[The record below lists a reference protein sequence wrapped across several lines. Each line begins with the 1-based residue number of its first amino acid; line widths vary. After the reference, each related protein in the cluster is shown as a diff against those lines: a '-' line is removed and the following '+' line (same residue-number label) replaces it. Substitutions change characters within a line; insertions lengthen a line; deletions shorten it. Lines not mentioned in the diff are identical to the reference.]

1 MTAATGPEEAIREAR
16 RLLRAMPA
24 ASLAT
29 LDGDGFPY
37 AAVVTPATDVDG
49 APLLFVS
56 DLARHTRHLRR
67 DPRAALLIDG
77 TRDLA
82 TPLAGPRMTLTGRAV
97 PADDPRTRDRYL
109 RLRPE
114 AGRLRALGD
123 FHAWRLEVV
132 RVHLVLGF
140 GRVMDPDPARLLHPP
155 EEVAALAAAEAEL
168 VAELDGEHADLV
180 QLLAARLLGEAGGD
194 WHLVGIDPEGFTL
207 RHRQRVRRLE
217 VERPIRDP
225 EAARAAFL
233 ELVRRTRA
241 RTAEP

>member
-1 MTAATGPEEAIREAR
+1 MATVTRPEEEIREAR

-49 APLLFVS
+49 TPLLFVS

-67 DPRAALLIDG
+67 DPRAALLVDG
-77 TRDLA
+77 TRDLT

-97 PADDPRTRDRYL
+97 PADDPRIRDRYL

-114 AGRLRALGD
+114 AERLRGLRD
-123 FHAWRLEVV
+123 FHPWRLEVL

-140 GRVMDPDPARLLHPP
+140 GRVTDPDPARLLHAP
-155 EEVAALAAAEAEL
+155 EEVAALAAAETDL
-168 VAELDGEHADLV
+168 VAQLDGEHADLV
-180 QLLAARLLGEAGGD
+180 QLLASRLLGEEGGD
-194 WHLVGIDPEGFTL
+194 WHLVGIDPDGFTL
-207 RHRQRVRRLE
+207 RRRQRVRRLDL
-217 VERPIRDP
+217 ERPIRDP

-233 ELVRRTRA
+233 ELVRRA
-241 RTAEP
+241 RTRTVEP